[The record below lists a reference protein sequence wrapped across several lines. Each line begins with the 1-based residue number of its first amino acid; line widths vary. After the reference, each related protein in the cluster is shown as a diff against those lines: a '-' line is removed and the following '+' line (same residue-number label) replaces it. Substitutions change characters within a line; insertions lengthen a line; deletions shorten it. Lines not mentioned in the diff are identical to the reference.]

1 MSQTFIFVACFQFLR
16 IIQTELHCTYLL
28 LSFDKRPH
36 YDSDLP
42 LNASILM
49 ANFPCL
55 PSYLHHCVSNENTK
69 LFGALSNLFFRITT
83 RDIAKLLPPLQLRQ
97 FPTLVSSCLTTWIP
111 GYASGIWWLAYPVPF
126 FPQGIYMKD
135 LTFIAEGN
143 PDFFKGGLIN
153 LTKRRQASYVKIF
166 HVGYQANSYLATEQA
181 FGQRIE
187 GWGELSRKIT
197 LTLVA

>member
-1 MSQTFIFVACFQFLR
+1 MT
-16 IIQTELHCTYLL
+16 H
-28 LSFDKRPH
+28 
-36 YDSDLP
+36 
-42 LNASILM
+42 
-49 ANFPCL
+49 L
-55 PSYLHHCVSNENTK
+55 PSS
-69 LFGALSNLFFRITT
+69 FF
-83 RDIAKLLPPLQLRQ
+83 
-97 FPTLVSSCLTTWIP
+97 S
-111 GYASGIWWLAYPVPF
+111 
-126 FPQGIYMKD
+126 QGIYMKD